1 VKVERSIA
9 EGPSGPLSP
18 LTSGRAGGRLAAVVV
33 GLLLVLGAA
42 VLYAWS
48 NPEHY
53 NQYNHF
59 VWQAD
64 AFLHG
69 KVSFDFPVPDGTDRP
84 ANWYF
89 QDIYPL
95 FDASGRP
102 TGQVLLPFPP
112 LPALVLLPFV
122 AAYGLFADQEAVAVG
137 LAAIGVGA
145 AWWMLGGLRIRFAVR
160 ALTTILFATG
170 TVWWWAAAV
179 GSTWYLA
186 HLVAVI
192 AALLAVGV
200 ALRHDPRADAADVLE
215 DAPQE
220 DAGGAAAGGHAA
232 TGGGWWSRIWPLDG
246 SQVLAGLLL
255 GIAAT
260 ARLPLVF
267 AAPFFILVGGGGTRA
282 RRLVSAGVGGVLPVA
297 ALLVYTQLTTGAWLH
312 PGYDYQ
318 YQLEANGYPTLGY
331 HPEWSVE
338 DLRYIPQNLGIMF
351 GALPVVAPDVKPN
364 TLGFGE
370 TIYLCVQ
377 PDAQRSL
384 FDPDCPLVMPIDIGT
399 SILLSAP
406 GLLIALFA
414 VRRHPRARLTV
425 GVGVT
430 VVVIALFNLAHFS
443 QGWVQWG
450 YRFSLD
456 FIPFLLPLVA
466 LGAGHADGRVRG
478 VALALV
484 IAGAAINLWGVL
496 WGQLLGW

>member
-1 VKVERSIA
+1 MDRSIA
-9 EGPSGPLSP
+9 EGPDGPLSP
-18 LTSGRAGGRLAAVVV
+18 QPGAGRPAAVAV
-33 GLLLVLGAA
+33 GLLLAFGALA
-42 VLYAWS
+42 LYTWS

-69 KVSFDFPVPDGTDRP
+69 KVSFDWPVPDGADRP
-84 ANWYF
+84 PNWYF
-89 QDIYPL
+89 NDIYPL
-95 FDASGRP
+95 FDAAGQP

-122 AAYGLFADQEAVAVG
+122 AAIGLTVDQEAIAVA
-137 LAAIGVGA
+137 LAAIGVGV
-145 AWWMLGGLRIRFAVR
+145 AWWMLGGLRIRLAVR
-160 ALTTILFATG
+160 ALATVLFATG

-179 GSTWYLA
+179 GSTWYFA
-186 HLVAVI
+186 HIVAVI
-192 AALLAVGV
+192 FALLAVGV
-200 ALRHDPRADAADVLE
+200 ALRHDPRADT
-215 DAPQE
+215 APVRPE
-220 DAGGAAAGGHAA
+220 TPDDR
-232 TGGGWWSRIWPLDG
+232 GGGWWAAIWPLDR

-255 GIAAT
+255 GIGAT

-267 AAPFFILVGGGGTRA
+267 GAPFLILVGGGGTRA
-282 RRLVSAGVGGVLPVA
+282 RRLVSAAAGGVVPVA
-297 ALLVYTQLTTGAWLH
+297 ALLLYTQLTTGSWLN

-331 HPEWSVE
+331 HPDWSVE

-351 GALPVVAPDVKPN
+351 GALPVVAPDIKPN
-364 TLGFGE
+364 TLGFGDPVV
-370 TIYLCVQ
+370 LCSA

-414 VRRHPRARLTV
+414 VRRHPLARLTV

-430 VVVIALFNLAHFS
+430 VVVIGLFNLAHFS

-466 LGAGHADGRVRG
+466 LGAGHADGRPRG
-478 VALALV
+478 IAIALV
-484 IAGAAINLWGVL
+484 IAGAAINLWGVA

>member
-1 VKVERSIA
+1 MERSIA
-9 EGPSGPLSP
+9 EAPEGPPSP
-18 LTSGRAGGRLAAVVV
+18 QPGAGRLAAAIV
-33 GLLLVLGAA
+33 GLLLVLGAFL
-42 VLYAWS
+42 LYTWS

-64 AFLHG
+64 AFLQG
-69 KVSFDFPVPDGTDRP
+69 KVSFDWPVPDGSDRP
-84 ANWYF
+84 SNWYF

-95 FDASGRP
+95 FDADGQQ

-122 AAYGLFADQEAVAVG
+122 ALVGLTVDQEAIAIG

-145 AWWMLGGLRIRFAVR
+145 AWWMLGGLRIRLAVR
-160 ALTTILFATG
+160 ALTTVLFATG

-200 ALRHDPRADAADVLE
+200 ALRNDPRAAVDDVGE
-215 DAPQE
+215 PS
-220 DAGGAAAGGHAA
+220 GPPPV
-232 TGGGWWSRIWPLDG
+232 GGWWSHVWPLDG

-267 AAPFFILVGGGGTRA
+267 AAPFFILVGGGGTQA
-282 RRLVSAGVGGVLPVA
+282 RRLVSAAVGGVLPVA
-297 ALLVYTQLTTGAWLH
+297 ALLVYTQLTTGSWLH

-331 HPEWSVE
+331 NPSWAVE

-364 TLGFGE
+364 TLGFGDV
-370 TIYLCVQ
+370 TVLCTGG
-377 PDAQRSL
+377 AQRSL

-414 VRRHPRARLTV
+414 LRRHAKARLTI
-425 GVGVT
+425 GVGLT
-430 VVVIALFNLAHFS
+430 VAVIALFNLAHFS

-466 LGAGHADGRVRG
+466 IGAAHVDGRPRG
-478 VALALV
+478 IAIALV
-484 IAGAAINLWGVL
+484 FAGAAINLWGVI

>member
-1 VKVERSIA
+1 
-9 EGPSGPLSP
+9 
-18 LTSGRAGGRLAAVVV
+18 VV
-33 GLLLVLGAA
+33 GLLLVSGALA
-42 VLYAWS
+42 LYTWS
-48 NPEHY
+48 NPQHY

-69 KVSFDFPVPDGTDRP
+69 KVSFDWPVPDGADRP
-84 ANWYF
+84 PNWYF
-89 QDIYPL
+89 NDIYPL
-95 FDASGRP
+95 FDANGQP

-122 AAYGLFADQEAVAVG
+122 AAIGLTLDQEAIAVA
-137 LAAIGVGA
+137 LAAIGVGV
-145 AWWMLGGLRIRFAVR
+145 AWWMLGGLRIRLAVR
-160 ALTTILFATG
+160 VLATILFATG

-186 HLVAVI
+186 HIVAVI
-192 AALLAVGV
+192 FALLAVGV
-200 ALRHDPRADAADVLE
+200 ALRHDPRAE
-215 DAPQE
+215 GAPVRQE
-220 DAGGAAAGGHAA
+220 DGGGAD
-232 TGGGWWSRIWPLDG
+232 GGWRAAVWPLDR

-267 AAPFFILVGGGGTRA
+267 GAPFLILVGGGGTRA
-282 RRLVSAGVGGVLPVA
+282 RRLVSAAAGGFLPVA
-297 ALLVYTQLTTGAWLH
+297 ALLLYTQLTTGSWLH

-331 HPEWSVE
+331 HPDWSVE

-351 GALPVVAPDVKPN
+351 GALPVVAPDIKPN
-364 TLGFGE
+364 TLGFGDPVV
-370 TIYLCVQ
+370 LCASL
-377 PDAQRSL
+377 DAQRSL
-384 FDPDCPLVMPIDIGT
+384 FDPSCPLVMPIDIGT

-414 VRRHPRARLTV
+414 VRRHPLARLTV
-425 GVGVT
+425 GVGAT

-466 LGAGHADGRVRG
+466 LGAGHTDGRPRG
-478 VALALV
+478 VAIALV
-484 IAGAAINLWGVL
+484 IAGAAINLWGVA